1 LATGS
6 TRQLC
11 RVEGVNLADHVDE
24 SRGLEARVVLESRAD
39 EQQARRAE
47 RESEE
52 IVNITK
58 DLPGDAGMDGYT
70 LGLLRTSIEN
80 DIQQGISDGSIVIVA
95 RSGQIVMHEAI
106 GHSDKRNGRVAR
118 TDDVMP
124 IMSLTKQLTAATL
137 FRFIDRG
144 QLALTTRIADI
155 IPEFGQKGKER
166 VTIREAL
173 SHQAGL
179 PMQMPL
185 EDWRDGNEAYVARI
199 CEQPFDP
206 APAGVANYHAGAA
219 HAVIGEVMR
228 RLDQKRR
235 PLRQIMAE
243 ELFQPVGMTDTA
255 LTFHDRADLA
265 KRVVPITMRDDTP
278 DALPPRDVEQ
288 LAEVCAEVEFLAGG
302 AFSTAY
308 DQFRFAEMLRQ
319 GGKIDGRRVLSPAV
333 VQAATTIQT
342 GTKLHGLFM
351 KSAER
356 DYADPFPANIGL
368 SFYVRG
374 EGIFITNMGTL
385 SSPNSFSGSGFGGQL
400 FCVDPQRAV
409 TFIHLVSGFPQLYNA
424 RKRSQRL
431 ADLVISSVV
440 D

>member
-1 LATGS
+1 M
-6 TRQLC
+6 
-11 RVEGVNLADHVDE
+11 
-24 SRGLEARVVLESRAD
+24 
-39 EQQARRAE
+39 
-47 RESEE
+47 
-52 IVNITK
+52 NITNSIS
-58 DLPGDAGMDGYT
+58 GDAGIDGCT
-70 LGLLRTSIEN
+70 LGLLRASIEK

-95 RSGQIVMHEAI
+95 RSGQIVMHDAI
-106 GHSDKRNGRVAR
+106 GHSDKRNGRAAR

-144 QLALTTRIADI
+144 QVALTTRIAEI

-199 CEQPFDP
+199 CELPLDP

-228 RLDQKRR
+228 RLDESRR

-243 ELFQPVGMTDTA
+243 ELFEPAGMRDTA
-255 LTFHDRADLA
+255 LTLKDRPDLA
-265 KRVVPITMRDDTP
+265 ARSVPITMRDDSP
-278 DALPPRDVEQ
+278 DALPARDVEQ
-288 LAEVCAEVEFLAGG
+288 LAEICAEVEFLAGG

-308 DQFRFAEMLRQ
+308 DLFRFAEMLRH
-319 GGKIDGRRVLSPAV
+319 GGKVDGRRILSPAIV
-333 VQAATTIQT
+333 KAATTIQT

-351 KSAER
+351 QAAER
-356 DYADPFPANIGL
+356 DHTDPFPANIGL
-368 SFYVRG
+368 SIYVRG

-385 SSPNSFSGSGFGGQL
+385 SSPTSFSGSGFGGQL

-431 ADLVISSVV
+431 ADLVMSSVI

>member
-1 LATGS
+1 
-6 TRQLC
+6 
-11 RVEGVNLADHVDE
+11 VNV
-24 SRGLEARVVLESRAD
+24 
-39 EQQARRAE
+39 
-47 RESEE
+47 
-52 IVNITK
+52 I
-58 DLPGDAGMDGYT
+58 DAVPSDMGMDVHT
-70 LGLLRTSIEN
+70 LGLLRASIEN
-80 DIQQGISDGSIVIVA
+80 DIEQGISDGSVVIVA
-95 RSGQIVMHEAI
+95 RDGKIVMHEAI
-106 GHSDKRNGRVAR
+106 GHSDKRQGRRAR
-118 TDDVMP
+118 IDDVLP
-124 IMSLTKQLTAATL
+124 IMSLTKQLTAASL

-144 QLALTTRIADI
+144 QVALTTRIAEI

-199 CEQPFDP
+199 CELPLDP
-206 APAGVANYHAGAA
+206 APSGVANYHAGAA

-235 PLRQIMAE
+235 PVRQIMTE
-243 ELFQPVGMTDTA
+243 ELFQPAGMTDTA
-255 LTFHDRADLA
+255 LTFQDRPDLVERA
-265 KRVVPITMRDDTP
+265 VPITMRDNSP
-278 DALPPRDVEQ
+278 DALPSRDVEQ
-288 LAEVCAEVEFLAGG
+288 LAEVCAAVEFLAGG

-319 GGKIDGRRVLSPAV
+319 GGKIDGMRVLSPAI

-351 KSAER
+351 QAAER
-356 DYADPFPANIGL
+356 DHADPFPANIGL
-368 SFYVRG
+368 SVYVRG
-374 EGIFITNMGTL
+374 AGIFITNMGTL

-400 FCVDPQRAV
+400 FFVDPVRSV
-409 TFIHLVSGFPQLYNA
+409 TFVHLVSGFPQLYNA

-431 ADLVISSVV
+431 ADLVISSVTG
-440 D
+440 